1 MKQKR
6 TLRCGSRLI
15 VRLSS
20 FNHPNDDL
28 LASVYGHP
36 FNHVV
41 QILLPL
47 PGTANA
53 YKSPLTAAALSEF
66 DAAAEEVSSL
76 EFYVARMDLWA
87 LAEEDFIK
95 AGLFCDSTVCWLMYC
110 CMHWGY
116 ITSFA
121 ERTTTAG

>member
-1 MKQKR
+1 MTQRR
-6 TLRCGSRLI
+6 TLRSGSRLI

-28 LASVYGHP
+28 LATVYGHP

-47 PGTANA
+47 PGTANDN
-53 YKSPLTAAALSEF
+53 KSPLTAAALSSF

-76 EFYVARMDLWA
+76 EFYAARMDLWA

-95 AGLFCDSTVCWLMYC
+95 AGLCCGSTVCWLMHC
-110 CMHWGY
+110 CMQWCS
-116 ITSFA
+116 IMSLS
-121 ERTTTAG
+121 ERTTAA

>member
-6 TLRCGSRLI
+6 TLRSGSRLI

-36 FNHVV
+36 FNHAV

-47 PGTANA
+47 PCTANA
-53 YKSPLTAAALSEF
+53 NKNPLTAAALSEF
-66 DAAAEEVSSL
+66 DAAAEKVSSL
-76 EFYVARMDLWA
+76 EFYLARMDLWA

-95 AGLFCDSTVCWLMYC
+95 AGLCCSSTVCWLMHG
-110 CMHWGY
+110 CMHWCS
-116 ITSFA
+116 IMSFA